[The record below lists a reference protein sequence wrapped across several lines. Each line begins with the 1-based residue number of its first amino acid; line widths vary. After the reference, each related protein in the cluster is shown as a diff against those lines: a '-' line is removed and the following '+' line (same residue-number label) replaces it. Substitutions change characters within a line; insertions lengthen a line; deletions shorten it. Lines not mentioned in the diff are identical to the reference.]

1 MAKPH
6 IALVLVT
13 QDIAFF
19 SLPFVCSSGESKL
32 EELFKG
38 TKFEDVRDLLYILQ
52 EVLSPAKKIL
62 GLIGNIQVILS

>member
-6 IALVLVT
+6 IAVVLVT

-32 EELFKG
+32 EQLLKG
-38 TKFEDVRDLLYILQ
+38 TKFEDIRDIL
-52 EVLSPAKKIL
+52 
-62 GLIGNIQVILS
+62 

>member
-6 IALVLVT
+6 IAVVLVT

-32 EELFKG
+32 EQLFKG
-38 TKFEDVRDLLYILQ
+38 TKFEGGRDVL
-52 EVLSPAKKIL
+52 
-62 GLIGNIQVILS
+62 